1 MSNDGAPS
9 PHRPEEDPMSET
21 PTAARVQ
28 LALDV
33 DDLEQSVR
41 FYTALL
47 GTPPAKVRPGYAN
60 VAVTSPPLKLVLLEN
75 PGKGGGLNHL
85 GVELPSSDEVRRETA
100 RLCGE
105 GLLTD
110 VEDATTCCYATQ
122 DKAWV
127 TAPDGERWE
136 VYAVLADSPTF
147 GAQPAEAAC
156 C

>member
-85 GVELPSSDEVRRETA
+85 GVELPSSDEVRRGPA
-100 RLCGE
+100 DRRRGRHDLLLRHAGQGVGDRPRRRALGGLRRAGRQPDLRCAAGRGRL
-105 GLLTD
+105 LLRRY
-110 VEDATTCCYATQ
+110 C
-122 DKAWV
+122 
-127 TAPDGERWE
+127 
-136 VYAVLADSPTF
+136 PT
-147 GAQPAEAAC
+147 
-156 C
+156 